1 MPYIKSSSSVSPS
14 VCDFCLSPRG
24 TNTSFTQERGGTNIF
39 TQRGGQT
46 FNVGGSGGYDD
57 VYEEVDVS
65 EANIFVSEVIRL
77 SVGARIYRGP

>member
-1 MPYIKSSSSVSPS
+1 MTNKHFRILLV
-14 VCDFCLSPRG
+14 G
-24 TNTSFTQERGGTNIF
+24 TNIFASRGGGQTFLHQGWGTNIF

-46 FNVGGSGGYDD
+46 FYVGGSGGYDD